1 MTTVGRTRV
10 PNDPRQ
16 YDELADQWWN
26 PEGTFASLSWIARC
40 RAALVPTATR
50 TDAVLVDVACG
61 GGLLHPHLAGKGYTH
76 VGVDLSAESG
86 RVARA
91 HGVDHVI
98 RGDMNRIP
106 LADESA
112 DVVTAGQCLEHVS
125 DPARVIAECCRILR
139 PGGTLVVDTIPDT
152 LIARLLIITLAENLP
167 LRVKAPKGCH
177 DHRLFVNRAGLVRAA
192 AAHGVPLRLQGL
204 TPKKSDIPGF
214 LLRRRSEIRLV
225 PSRNT
230 SVLFQGVGV
239 KRARSAATSRREA
252 ASPVSAGAA
261 RQPG

>member
-1 MTTVGRTRV
+1 MSSTRI

-50 TDAVLVDVACG
+50 ENAVLVDVACG
-61 GGLLHPHLAGKGYTH
+61 GGLLHPHLVGKGYTH

-91 HGVDHVI
+91 HGVDQVI

-106 LADESA
+106 LANECA
-112 DVVTAGQCLEHVS
+112 DVVTAGQCLEHVT

-152 LIARLLIITLAENLP
+152 AIARLLIITLAENLP

-192 AAHGVPLRLQGL
+192 AAHGVSLRLQGL
-204 TPKKSDIPGF
+204 APKLSDIPGF
-214 LLRRRSEIRLV
+214 LFHRRPEIRLI

-239 KRARSAATSRREA
+239 KRVRADARSHREA
-252 ASPVSAGAA
+252 RRPAGI
-261 RQPG
+261 GG